1 MASLLIHNIGM
12 LATATGSAA
21 KAGAAQ
27 GEICILRNAYVAVQD
42 DTITAV
48 GEGAFPQAFLTEGCT
63 LIDAQGK
70 LLTAGLVDAHTHLVF
85 GGWREDELALKL
97 HGVPYLDILAQG
109 GGILSTVR
117 ATRKASEDELYDKT
131 AKALD
136 TMLSYGTTTC
146 EAKSGY
152 GLDMENELKQL
163 RVVHCLNEGQP
174 VELISTFMAAH
185 ALPEEYKDNREGY
198 LALIIDRMLPYVAEH
213 KLAEYCDVFCETGV
227 FTPAESQRILTAAQ
241 KLGLGAK
248 IHADEIDPIGGSQL
262 AGQIGSVSAEHLIVC
277 PDEGIASMAKGG
289 TIACLLPAT
298 SFYLG
303 ATFAPAKK
311 MIEAGVP
318 VAIATDFNP
327 GSTPNLSLQL
337 AMNIACYRYRMT
349 PEETLTA
356 ATLNAAAAIAARTG
370 SAPSKPASRPTCC
383 SGMRTTSTTSSTAT
397 APTWSR
403 RSSRPARL
411 SSKTSLP
418 SSGWKIRK
426 GRIPMKLTE
435 MKVNDFI
442 DLLASDAPAP
452 GGGSAS
458 ALAGAMGVGLS
469 KMVAAL
475 TTGKA
480 KYAEHEDTVQE
491 ILSKAGSLTEKLTAA
506 IDRDTEAFDGV
517 SAVFA
522 MPKSTDEEKA
532 ARKEAMQKA
541 LKEATLVPYETMEL
555 CLQSLKVVKLGV
567 GKTNTSA
574 ASDLGVASLNL
585 KSAVQGAWLNVLIN
599 LAGIKDEAFVAE
611 YKSKGEAILAEALPL
626 ADEIYND
633 ILKSL

>member
-1 MASLLIHNIGM
+1 
-12 LATATGSAA
+12 
-21 KAGAAQ
+21 
-27 GEICILRNAYVAVQD
+27 
-42 DTITAV
+42 
-48 GEGAFPQAFLTEGCT
+48 
-63 LIDAQGK
+63 
-70 LLTAGLVDAHTHLVF
+70 
-85 GGWREDELALKL
+85 
-97 HGVPYLDILAQG
+97 
-109 GGILSTVR
+109 
-117 ATRKASEDELYDKT
+117 
-131 AKALD
+131 
-136 TMLSYGTTTC
+136 
-146 EAKSGY
+146 
-152 GLDMENELKQL
+152 
-163 RVVHCLNEGQP
+163 
-174 VELISTFMAAH
+174 
-185 ALPEEYKDNREGY
+185 
-198 LALIIDRMLPYVAEH
+198 
-213 KLAEYCDVFCETGV
+213 
-227 FTPAESQRILTAAQ
+227 
-241 KLGLGAK
+241 
-248 IHADEIDPIGGSQL
+248 
-262 AGQIGSVSAEHLIVC
+262 
-277 PDEGIASMAKGG
+277 
-289 TIACLLPAT
+289 
-298 SFYLG
+298 
-303 ATFAPAKK
+303 
-311 MIEAGVP
+311 
-318 VAIATDFNP
+318 
-327 GSTPNLSLQL
+327 
-337 AMNIACYRYRMT
+337 
-349 PEETLTA
+349 
-356 ATLNAAAAIAARTG
+356 
-370 SAPSKPASRPTCC
+370 
-383 SGMRTTSTTSSTAT
+383 
-397 APTWSR
+397 
-403 RSSRPARL
+403 
-411 SSKTSLP
+411 
-418 SSGWKIRK
+418 
-426 GRIPMKLTE
+426 MKLTE

-458 ALAGAMGVGLS
+458 ALAGPMGVGLS

-491 ILSKAGSLTEKLTAA
+491 ILSKAGALTEKLTAA